1 MVIGIEHIGIAAK
14 DSTALKN
21 WYMDLFGMKVVRDNG
36 KGGYFIEDARGMQ
49 IEIYPAKTDA
59 GCDFDNLTTG
69 LRHIA
74 FLIDNFDEMMAIL
87 KSKNVEF
94 VGEPIIKETY
104 SNMFFKDPEGNLL
117 HVIERRE

>member
-21 WYMDLFGMKVVRDNG
+21 WYMDIFPMKIVRDNG
-36 KGGYFIEDARGMQ
+36 KGGYFLEDGRGMQ
-49 IEIYPAKTDA
+49 IEIYPAKTE
-59 GCDFDNLTTG
+59 GEKDFDNLTTG
-69 LRHIA
+69 IRHIA
-74 FLIDNFDEMMAIL
+74 FLIDNFDEMLAIL
-87 KSKNVEF
+87 KAKNAEF